1 MPFPR
6 RLITLAIL
14 LVAAGFQFSLSM
26 TGKAQNAQPVPPPQK
41 STQKSQS
48 SQEKEPDYSQ
58 EALVIEQLKTS
69 YRFEKDGTG
78 QHDLTLRVRVQS
90 EAALERFGQLVFP
103 YSSANEKLDIDY
115 VRVKKA
121 NGTAVTASP
130 SDVQDLT
137 APISREAPV
146 YTDLRQKHVTVPGLR
161 PGDTLEYHIVWQ
173 LHTPLAPNHFWLNH
187 DFITKNLIVLDE
199 QLEVNIPSESSVK
212 LKAEKGFEPAIK
224 EQEGRRIYNW
234 KHAVLKREEEKD
246 DDKAAARKRREELE
260 DPKPPQV
267 QMTTF
272 KTWDEVGQWY
282 AGLERDRIVPDD
294 KIRAKAEELVRG
306 RNNDKEKIEA
316 LYEYVAKNF
325 RYVSLSLGQG
335 RYQPHAA
342 SDVLANEYG
351 DCKDKHT
358 LLSAML
364 IAAGLRAYPAL
375 MNSSRKIDPDVPSP
389 AQFDHVISFI
399 PLGSETLWA
408 DTTAEVAPFR
418 LLSPQ
423 LRDKKALVI
432 LTNSPALLQ
441 TTPAEP
447 PFVSTELVEI
457 VGQVNDLGQLKGHA
471 HMTLR
476 GDAEMEF
483 RFIFRRT
490 PKSDWKQLGY
500 VLTSSVGLRG
510 GEATEIKPTDPAAL
524 EKPFEVEFD
533 FSNDDF
539 LDWSSKKAKL
549 SLPMPTLSLAT
560 VDPDKD
566 ENSKPIL
573 LGAPIDATYRL
584 RLTLPAK
591 YEARAPVPLT
601 VSRDYANYSSR
612 YKLEGSV
619 LVAERSY
626 HLRQHELS
634 AARAQDYSAFAAA
647 TRSDEAQTLS
657 VETSVAGAPTVPDT
671 VKVEELEQAA
681 EAAIKNDNYPVAEA
695 LFRRVLEKDPKHK
708 TARRQLAYALF
719 LQRKLDDAIAVL
731 REQTKINPFD
741 DYAYNL
747 LGQVFW
753 RQQNY
758 AEAEGAFRK
767 QIEVTPLDQWAHG
780 NLGLMLVDWRKYKEA
795 VPELEQA
802 ISLNPDQEAGYQ
814 ISLGRAYLN
823 LGAPEKATQA
833 FDKAVKLQPGQRTW
847 NDVAYFLA
855 VGKVQLEKAQ
865 QYAES
870 AVTEVATDLRN
881 VELERLTIADLANVA
896 SLAADWDTLGWV
908 HFQKGEI
915 DSAEKYIAASWALQ
929 QHGEVGYH
937 LGQILEKR
945 GKTEDAVH
953 MYTLAAVADRT
964 VPEAKESLVRLSNKE
979 KADALLAKARSE
991 FTDSAALKLGSLMK
1005 NLKEVIQAEFYVV
1018 LVPGASS
1025 AAEAGDVKFISG
1037 DEKLKSLAGAIKR
1050 AKYNLTFP
1058 DDTRTKLI
1066 RRGTLVCQPN
1076 GECSF
1081 FLLRPDYATSV
1092 D

>member
-1 MPFPR
+1 MLSPR
-6 RLITLAIL
+6 KSYLTAIL
-14 LVAAGFQFSLSM
+14 SVCLSLGFLVKSHAQVGPPKTQG
-26 TGKAQNAQPVPPPQK
+26 GKTAPQTPP
-41 STQKSQS
+41 
-48 SQEKEPDYSQ
+48 KETAPDYSQ
-58 EALVIEQLKTS
+58 EAMVIEQLKTL

-78 QHDLTLRVRVQS
+78 QHELTLRVKIQS

-103 YSSANEKLDIDY
+103 YSSANEKLAIDY

-121 NGTAVTASP
+121 NGAEVTASAT
-130 SDVQDLT
+130 DVQDLT

-161 PGDTLEYHIVWQ
+161 PGDTLEYHIIWQ
-173 LHTPLAPNHFWLNH
+173 LHTPLALNHFWLNH

-199 QLEVNIPSESSVK
+199 QLEVNIPRDSTVK
-212 LKAEKGFEPAIK
+212 LKTEKGFDPVVN

-234 KHAVLKREEEKD
+234 KHAVLKREEEKS
-246 DDKAAARKRREELE
+246 DDKEAARQRRAELE

-272 KTWDEVGQWY
+272 KSWDEVGQWY
-282 AGLERDRIVPDD
+282 AGLERDRIVPDE
-294 KIRAKAEELVRG
+294 KIRAKAQDLIRS
-306 RNNDKEKIEA
+306 RNTDKEKIEA
-316 LYEYVAKNF
+316 LYEFVAKNF

-342 SDVLANEYG
+342 GDVMANEYG

-364 IAAGLRAYPAL
+364 IASGLRAYPAL
-375 MNSSRKIDPDVPSP
+375 MNSARKIDPDIPSP
-389 AQFDHVISFI
+389 GQFDHVISFI
-399 PLGSETLWA
+399 PVGGETFWA

-432 LTNSPALLQ
+432 SANGPALLE

-447 PFVSTELVEI
+447 PFVSTETVEL

-490 PKSDWKQLGY
+490 PKSDLKRLAY
-500 VLTSSVGLRG
+500 VLTVSVGLRD
-510 GEATEIKPTDPAAL
+510 GEATEIKSTDPAAL

-533 FSNDDF
+533 FSSDDF

-560 VDPDKD
+560 MDPDKD
-566 ENSKPIL
+566 ENSKPIQ
-573 LGAPIDATYRL
+573 LGAPIDTTYRL
-584 RLTLPAK
+584 KLTLPPK
-591 YEARAPVPLT
+591 YVARAPVPLK
-601 VSRDYANYSSR
+601 VSRDYANYNAT
-612 YKLEGSV
+612 YKLDGNV
-619 LVAERSY
+619 LTAERSY
-626 HLRQHELS
+626 HLRQHEIP

-647 TRSDEAQTLS
+647 TRSDESQTLS
-657 VETSVAGAPTVPDT
+657 VETAAAGTPAIPDS
-671 VKVEELEQAA
+671 VKVDELVSAA
-681 EAAIKNDNYPVAEA
+681 EAAIKNDNYPVAEV
-695 LFRRVLEKDPKHK
+695 LFKRVLEKEPKHS

-719 LQRKLDDAIAVL
+719 AQRKTDEAIVVL
-731 REQTKINPFD
+731 GEQTKINPYD

-747 LGQVFW
+747 LGQAFW
-753 RQQNY
+753 MEQKY
-758 AEAEGAFRK
+758 PDAEKAFRK
-767 QIEVTPLDQWAHG
+767 QIEVSPLDKWSHG
-780 NLGLMLVDWRKYKEA
+780 NLGLMLVEWRKYQEA

-802 ISLNPDQEAGYQ
+802 ISLNPDAEGQYQ

-823 LGAPEKATQA
+823 LSAPDKATEA
-833 FDKAVKLQPGQRTW
+833 FDKAIKLQPGQRTW
-847 NDVAYFLA
+847 NDVAYFLS
-855 VGKVQLEKAQ
+855 VSKVQLEKAQ
-865 QYAES
+865 RYAES

-881 VELERLTIADLANVA
+881 VELERLTLADLGNVA
-896 SLAADWDTLGWV
+896 SLGADWDTLGWV

-915 DSAEKYIAASWALQ
+915 DVAEKYIAAAWALQ

-945 GKTEDAVH
+945 GKIEEAIH
-953 MYTLAAVADRT
+953 MYALAAVADHT
-964 VPEAKESLVRLSNKE
+964 VPEAKESLDRLAGKPRSE
-979 KADALLAKARSE
+979 ALLKKANDEVR
-991 FTDSAALKLGSLMK
+991 DSRTVKLGAVMK
-1005 NLKEVIQAEFYVV
+1005 NVKGTDEAQFYVV
-1018 LVPGASS
+1018 LVPGTGGLAQV
-1025 AAEAGDVKFISG
+1025 AEAKFIRG
-1037 DEKLKSLAGAIKR
+1037 VEKLRDLGSALKKAN
-1050 AKYNLTFP
+1050 YNLVFP
-1058 DDTRTKLI
+1058 DGTNTKLI
-1066 RRGTLVCQPN
+1066 RRGTLFCQPN

-1081 FLLRPDYATSV
+1081 IMMSPDYVSSV

>member
-1 MPFPR
+1 MLSPR
-6 RLITLAIL
+6 KRHLIAIL
-14 LVAAGFQFSLSM
+14 SVCVSLGFLVKGHAQSGPPKPQAGK
-26 TGKAQNAQPVPPPQK
+26 TVPPAPPK
-41 STQKSQS
+41 
-48 SQEKEPDYSQ
+48 EKEPDYSQ
-58 EALVIEQLKTS
+58 EAVVIEQLKTQ

-78 QHDLTLRVRVQS
+78 RHELSLRVKVQS
-90 EAALERFGQLVFP
+90 EAGVVSLGQLVFP

-115 VRVKKA
+115 VRVEKA
-121 NGTAVTASP
+121 NGTAVTAAAT
-130 SDVQDLT
+130 DVQDLT

-146 YTDLRQKHVTVPGLR
+146 YTDVRQKHVTVPGLR

-173 LHTPLAPNHFWLNH
+173 LHTPLALNHFWLNH
-187 DFITKNLIVLDE
+187 DFVTRNVIVLDE
-199 QLEVNIPSESSVK
+199 QLEVNIPTESVVK

-224 EQEGRRIYNW
+224 EQDGRRIYNW

-246 DDKAAARKRREELE
+246 DDKEAARKRREERE

-282 AGLERDRIVPDD
+282 AGLERDRIVPDA
-294 KIRAKAEELVRG
+294 KVRAKVEELVRG
-306 RNNDKEKIEA
+306 RTTDKEKIEA
-316 LYEYVAKNF
+316 LYDYVAKNF

-358 LLSAML
+358 LLSSML

-375 MNSSRKIDPDVPSP
+375 MNSSRKIDPDMPSP

-399 PLGSETLWA
+399 QVGGETLWA

-432 LTNSPALLQ
+432 PVNGPAQLQ

-471 HMTLR
+471 HLTLR

-483 RFIFRRT
+483 RFMFRRT

-500 VLTSSVGLRG
+500 VLTASVGLRG
-510 GEATEIKPTDPAAL
+510 GDATEIKPTDPAAL

-533 FSNDDF
+533 FSSDDF

-549 SLPMPTLSLAT
+549 SLPMPALNLAT
-560 VDPDKD
+560 VDPDKE
-566 ENSKPIL
+566 ENSKPIQ
-573 LGAPIDATYRL
+573 LGAPIDVTYRL
-584 RLTLPAK
+584 KLTLPGK
-591 YEARAPVPLT
+591 YEARAPLPLD
-601 VSRDYANYSSR
+601 VKRDYANYGSR
-612 YKLEGSV
+612 YKLEGNV
-619 LVAERSY
+619 LVAERNY
-626 HLRQHELS
+626 HLRQHELP
-634 AARAQDYSAFAAA
+634 AARAQDYSAFVAA
-647 TRSDEAQTLS
+647 TRSDESQTLS
-657 VETSVAGAPTVPDT
+657 VETTVAGAPAIPDS
-671 VKVEELEQAA
+671 VKMDDLVSAA

-695 LFRRVLEKDPKHK
+695 LFKRVLEKEPKHT

-719 LQRKLDDAIAVL
+719 TQHKIDEAIAVL

-747 LGQVFW
+747 LGRAFW
-753 RQQNY
+753 MEQKY
-758 AEAEGAFRK
+758 PDAETAFRK
-767 QIEVTPLDQWAHG
+767 QIEVTPLDKWAHG
-780 NLGLMLVDWRKYKEA
+780 NLGLMLVEWRKYQEA

-802 ISLNPDQEAGYQ
+802 ISLNPEAEWQYQ

-823 LGAPEKATQA
+823 LSAPEKATQA

-847 NDVAYFLA
+847 NDVAYFLS

-870 AVTEVATDLRN
+870 AVTEVATELRN
-881 VELERLTIADLANVA
+881 VELERLTLADLGNVA

-908 HFQKGEI
+908 HFQKGEM

-945 GKTEDAVH
+945 GKNEEAMHLYALAV
-953 MYTLAAVADRT
+953 VADRS
-964 VPEAKESLVRLSNKE
+964 VPEAKESLVRLSSKE
-979 KADALLAKARSE
+979 RADALVTKAKSE
-991 FTDSAALKLGSLMK
+991 FTESAALKLGSLMK
-1005 NLKEVIQAEFYVV
+1005 NLKEVIEAEFYVV

-1025 AAEAGDVKFISG
+1025 SAEVADVKFIRG
-1037 DEKLKSLAGAIKR
+1037 DERLKSLAGSLR
-1050 AKYNLTFP
+1050 SAKYSLTFP
-1058 DDTRTKLI
+1058 DEARTKLI
-1066 RRGTLVCQPN
+1066 RRGTLVCQPS
-1076 GECSF
+1076 GGCSF
-1081 FLLRPDYATSV
+1081 FLLKPDFVTSV

>member
-1 MPFPR
+1 MLSPR
-6 RLITLAIL
+6 KSYLIAIL
-14 LVAAGFQFSLSM
+14 SVCLSLGFLVKSHAQGGPPKQQ
-26 TGKAQNAQPVPPPQK
+26 TGKTAPQTPPK
-41 STQKSQS
+41 
-48 SQEKEPDYSQ
+48 EKEPDYSQ
-58 EALVIEQLKTS
+58 EAMVIEQLKTL

-78 QHDLTLRVRVQS
+78 QHELTLRVKIQS

-103 YSSANEKLDIDY
+103 YSSANEKLGIDY

-121 NGTAVTASP
+121 NGTEVTASAA
-130 SDVQDLT
+130 DVQDLT

-161 PGDTLEYHIVWQ
+161 PGDTLEYHIIWQ
-173 LHTPLAPNHFWLNH
+173 LHTPLALNHFWLNH

-199 QLEVNIPSESSVK
+199 QLEVNIPRDSTVK
-212 LKAEKGFEPAIK
+212 LKTEKGFDPAVN
-224 EQEGRRIYNW
+224 EQEGRRIYGW
-234 KHAVLKREEEKD
+234 KHAVLKREEEKS
-246 DDKAAARKRREELE
+246 DDKEAARQRRAELE

-272 KTWDEVGQWY
+272 KSWDEVGQWY
-282 AGLERDRIVPDD
+282 AGLERDRIVPDE
-294 KIRAKAEELVRG
+294 KIRAKAQDLIRS
-306 RNNDKEKIEA
+306 RNTDKEKIEA
-316 LYEYVAKNF
+316 LYEFVAKNF

-342 SDVLANEYG
+342 SDVMANEYG

-364 IAAGLRAYPAL
+364 IASGLRAYPAL
-375 MNSSRKIDPDVPSP
+375 MNSARKIDPDIPSP

-399 PLGSETLWA
+399 PLGGETFWA

-432 LTNSPALLQ
+432 SANGPALLE

-447 PFVSTELVEI
+447 PFVSTETVEI

-490 PKSDWKQLGY
+490 PKSDLKRLAY

-510 GEATEIKPTDPAAL
+510 GEATEIKSTDPAAL

-533 FSNDDF
+533 FSSDDF

-549 SLPMPTLSLAT
+549 SLPLPALSLAM

-566 ENSKPIL
+566 LNSKPIQ
-573 LGAPIDATYRL
+573 LGAPIDTTYRL
-584 RLTLPAK
+584 KLTLPAK
-591 YEARAPVPLT
+591 YAARAPVSLK
-601 VSRDYANYSSR
+601 VSRDYANYNST
-612 YKLEGSV
+612 YKLDGNV
-619 LVAERSY
+619 LIAERSY
-626 HLRQHELS
+626 HLRQHEIP
-634 AARAQDYSAFAAA
+634 ATRAQDYSAFAAA
-647 TRSDEAQTLS
+647 TRSDESQTLS
-657 VETSVAGAPTVPDT
+657 VETAVAGAPAIPDS
-671 VKVEELEQAA
+671 VKVDELVSAA
-681 EAAIKNDNYPVAEA
+681 EAAIKNDNYPVAEI
-695 LFRRVLEKDPKHK
+695 LFKRVLEKEPKHS

-719 LQRKLDDAIAVL
+719 SERKIDEAIAVL

-747 LGQVFW
+747 LGRAFW
-753 RQQNY
+753 LEQKY
-758 AEAEGAFRK
+758 EDAEGAFRK
-767 QIEVTPLDQWAHG
+767 QIEVTPLDKWAHG
-780 NLGLMLVDWRKYKEA
+780 NLGLMLVDWRKFKEA

-802 ISLNPDQEAGYQ
+802 ISLNPDAEWEYQ
-814 ISLGRAYLN
+814 ISLGRAYLSLN
-823 LGAPEKATQA
+823 APEKATQA

-855 VGKVQLEKAQ
+855 VNKVQLEKAQ

-870 AVTEVATDLRN
+870 AVTEVETDLRN
-881 VELERLTIADLANVA
+881 VELERLTLTDLGNVA
-896 SLAADWDTLGWV
+896 ALAADWDTLGWV

-915 DSAEKYIAASWALQ
+915 DSAEKYIAAAWTLQ

-945 GKTEDAVH
+945 GKNEEAMH
-953 MYTLAAVADRT
+953 MYALAAVADRT
-964 VPEAKESLVRLSNKE
+964 VPEARESLDRLAGKP
-979 KADALLAKARSE
+979 RSE
-991 FTDSAALKLGSLMK
+991 ALIKKANDEVRDSRTVKLGAVMK
-1005 NLKEVIQAEFYVV
+1005 NVKGTDEAQFYVV
-1018 LVPGASS
+1018 LVPGAGGL
-1025 AAEAGDVKFISG
+1025 AKGAETKFIRG
-1037 DEKLKSLAGAIKR
+1037 DEKLRDLGSALKGAN
-1050 AKYNLTFP
+1050 YNLVFP
-1058 DDTRTKLI
+1058 GGTNTKLI
-1066 RRGTLVCQPN
+1066 RRGTLFCQPN

-1081 FLLRPDYATSV
+1081 IMMSPDYVSSV